1 MTTDLSAFKQDDKKV
16 LEKISGKPSKKE
28 GKKKMGRTPKKPE
41 ERLTEK
47 VMINFT
53 KAEKEKLLSVS
64 EEKGNLPVTLLVRNL
79 LKENNYI

>member
-1 MTTDLSAFKQDDKKV
+1 MKTDLSAFKQNDKKI
-16 LEKISGKPSKKE
+16 LEKISAKPTKE

-53 KAEKEKLLSVS
+53 KAEKEKLLSVADD
-64 EEKGNLPVTLLVRNL
+64 KGGLPLTILIRNL
-79 LKENNYI
+79 LKENDWI